1 MELNEKVHE
10 MKKRQFMRRNISL
23 AGSAI
28 VLAGMLLSGC
38 GSDPAP
44 APQGEGSLLVYT
56 FLNENDFEKIE
67 LFVDGILQG
76 TLTERV
82 DGSMPCTTETS
93 AFAVKIR
100 LMAAKKYNF
109 EAKRYLNGNEV
120 GSWESSQELKANT
133 CQRVAL
139 K

>member
-1 MELNEKVHE
+1 M
-10 MKKRQFMRRNISL
+10 MRERSL
-23 AGSAI
+23 TGRVAALL
-28 VLAGMLLSGC
+28 VCMLFAGC

-44 APQGEGSLLVYT
+44 VPQGEGSLLVYT
-56 FLNENDFEKIE
+56 FLEENDFDKIE
-67 LFVDGILQG
+67 LFVDGILKG

-82 DGSMPCTTETS
+82 DGTLPCTTETS

-109 EAKRYLNGNEV
+109 EAKRYLDGNEV
-120 GSWESSQELKANT
+120 GNWESKNAELEANT
-133 CQRVAL
+133 CQRLAL

>member
-1 MELNEKVHE
+1 MI
-10 MKKRQFMRRNISL
+10 RNGFFAGRITALL
-23 AGSAI
+23 ACMFFA
-28 VLAGMLLSGC
+28 GC

-44 APQGEGSLLVYT
+44 VPQGEGSLLVYT
-56 FLNENDFEKIE
+56 FLEENDFDKIE
-67 LFVDGILQG
+67 LFVDGILKG

-82 DGSMPCTTETS
+82 DGSLPCTTETS

-100 LMAAKKYNF
+100 MMAAKKYNF

-120 GSWESSQELKANT
+120 GNWESKNAELEANT
-133 CQRVAL
+133 CQRLAL